1 MVCHAPAI
9 LRDGKLINGKYLV
22 EGLNHTGFKD
32 AEIELDVHLPFLLEQ
47 DLQLRGTNHRSV
59 ENLAPNVVVDGFIMT
74 GKSPASEALLAE
86 ALRDVLKKI
95 KYQKSKKGK
104 PENLPI

>member
-32 AEIELDVHLPFLLEQ
+32 AEIELDVH
-47 DLQLRGTNHRSV
+47 
-59 ENLAPNVVVDGFIMT
+59 
-74 GKSPASEALLAE
+74 
-86 ALRDVLKKI
+86 
-95 KYQKSKKGK
+95 
-104 PENLPI
+104 